1 MSIPFYVFDKKEGI
15 KKSEKNEMKVKTRG
29 LSINFEEENIKL
41 IEELANQNSLRT
53 KDVEFMK
60 NNSAKIK
67 FMNIMI
73 LVLTLKFIKYCK
85 NNEKEFKKYGSG
97 FRNEVKSF
105 FEDEV
110 EDNFRLYLSKIKCV
124 DKDGKIL
131 LGPLSYQIYVYKN
144 AIKSFNK

>member
-1 MSIPFYVFDKKEGI
+1 MSIPFYVFDKKERF
-15 KKSEKNEMKVKTRG
+15 KKSEKNEVKLKTKG

-60 NNSAKIK
+60 NNSSKIK

-73 LVLTLKFIKYCK
+73 LVLTLRFNKYCK
-85 NNEKEFKKYGSG
+85 NNEKEFKKYGSS
-97 FRNEVKSF
+97 FKNEVKSF

-110 EDNFRLYLSKIKCV
+110 EDNFRLYLSKIKCI

-131 LGPLSYQIYVYKN
+131 LGPLSYQIYVYRN
-144 AIKSFNK
+144 IIKSFNR